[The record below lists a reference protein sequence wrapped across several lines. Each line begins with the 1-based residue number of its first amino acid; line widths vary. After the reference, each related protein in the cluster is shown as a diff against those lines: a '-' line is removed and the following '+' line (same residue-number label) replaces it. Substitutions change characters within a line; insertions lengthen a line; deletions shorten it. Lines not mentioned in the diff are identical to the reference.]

1 VSRIEVAGGLSRKPV
16 AMPNQPH
23 DLFLPQ
29 PTPEGIE
36 KFKALYTER
45 FGKDLSSQE
54 ALELAIRALH
64 FVHLC
69 LNPPPRP
76 VVETIRTSKAE
87 RRSKRR

>member
-1 VSRIEVAGGLSRKPV
+1 MTPSNPPLDP
-16 AMPNQPH
+16 
-23 DLFLPQ
+23 FLPQ

-36 KFKALYTER
+36 KFKEIYKAR

-54 ALELAIRALH
+54 ALELATRTLH

-76 VVETIRTSKAE
+76 VVEVIKPSQAR
-87 RRSKRR
+87 RRSKGR